1 MKGNETR
8 LIQFMDGSTKRFVIP
23 VYQRNY
29 DWRQENCKQLFD
41 DLVKTIKSNRDTHF
55 FGSIVSV
62 YSPSG
67 ATMEFLIVDGQQR
80 LTTISI
86 LLLAV
91 YNLLKENAISS
102 NDSMLAQRIYEEYL
116 VDRFQPTE
124 KRMKLK
130 PVQHDREAFSRLF
143 DSSKDFV
150 SDSHLTS
157 NYQYF
162 TSRILQKK
170 ELSADQIVDAIGRL
184 QIINIE
190 LTQGDD
196 PQLIFE
202 SINSTGVDLT
212 EGDKIRNYMLM
223 NLSPS
228 DQEMFYHQ
236 YWEPIESLVKR
247 DGETDDVGLFVR
259 DFLTADLSEIPNL
272 NRIYPEFKEYAQSF
286 ETKEDLFKRLLHA
299 AKIYTQLLSPNKIP
313 DLESAYLMANINRQE
328 CLPSYPFLL
337 QVFRMND
344 MGMITSEQ
352 TRDILR
358 MVDSYVLRRLICD
371 LPTNSLNKVF
381 AELHKSIG
389 SHDPAV
395 PYEKRVSYVLRSRTG
410 KARMPDDSEFRMGLI
425 ERHVYELRSKN
436 RSYFFSRLEN
446 GTSKSAV
453 IHGID
458 DVVYEKM
465 RSGEY
470 TVEHVM
476 PQSLTSE
483 WKGELGESYQ
493 QIHETWLHRLGN
505 LTLTAYN
512 SEMGNKTFANK
523 AGRTLSDLKADNFG
537 FASEAKHLYLN
548 EFIAN
553 QSHWNESTIKSRAEA
568 LADRAL
574 SIWTYPPGDYS
585 PPKKEEFAY
594 SIKQHKP
601 GFFTSSKPS
610 AFRMDGVEYKVSTWH
625 EITEQA
631 IRILAKKSP
640 ERLEEAAKLSS
651 TIRFSNEKSPS
662 LPMEAVSPGVFVCF
676 SGSTW
681 EKCNILKKALSAFHE
696 IDIEVVVTTEIEDEE
711 ELG

>member
-1 MKGNETR
+1 
-8 LIQFMDGSTKRFVIP
+8 MDGSTKRFVIP

-67 ATMEFLIVDGQQR
+67 STMEFLIVDGQQR

-91 YNLLKENAISS
+91 YNLLKKNAISS
-102 NDSMLAQRIYEEYL
+102 NDAMLAQRIYEEYL

-143 DSSKDFV
+143 NSETEFV
-150 SDSHLTS
+150 PDSHLTN

-162 TSRILQKK
+162 ATRILQKK
-170 ELSADQIVDAIGRL
+170 ELSADEIVDAIGRL

-223 NLSPS
+223 NLSPAE
-228 DQEMFYHQ
+228 QEMFYHQ
-236 YWEPIESLVKR
+236 YWEPIEQQVKR

-259 DFLTADLSEIPNL
+259 DFLTAEQSEIPNL
-272 NRIYPEFKEYAQSF
+272 NRIYTDFKEFAQSF
-286 ETKEDLFKRLLHA
+286 ESREDLFKRLLQA
-299 AKIYTQLLSPNKIP
+299 SRSYKKLLEPSTIP

-337 QVFRMND
+337 QVFQMND
-344 MGMITSEQ
+344 TGVVSSEQ
-352 TRDILR
+352 TREILR

-381 AELHKSIG
+381 AELHKSVC
-389 SHDPAV
+389 SHDPSV
-395 PYEKRVSYVLRSRTG
+395 PYEKKVSYVLRSRTG
-410 KARMPDDSEFRMGLI
+410 KARMPDDSEFRTGLL
-425 ERHVYELRSKN
+425 ERHVYDLRSKN

-476 PQSLTSE
+476 PQSLTPE
-483 WKGELGESYQ
+483 WRSELGEDFQ

-512 SEMGNKTFANK
+512 SEMGNKAFANK
-523 AGRTLSDLKADNFG
+523 AGRSLSDLKADNFG
-537 FASEAKHLYLN
+537 FASEARHLYLN
-548 EFIAN
+548 DFIAR
-553 QSHWNESTIKSRAEA
+553 QTKWDETAIKSRAEA
-568 LADRAL
+568 LAERAL
-574 SIWTYPPGDYS
+574 SIWTFPPSDYS

-594 SIKQHKP
+594 SIKNHKP
-601 GFFTSSKPS
+601 GFFTSSKPT
-610 AFRMDGVEYKVSTWH
+610 AFRMEGMEYRVSTWH

-631 IRILAKKSP
+631 IRILGKKSP
-640 ERLEEAAKLSS
+640 DCLKEAAKNSS
-651 TIRFSNEKSPS
+651 TIRFSDENTPS
-662 LPMEAVSPGVFVCF
+662 LPMEEVVPGVFVCF

-681 EKCNILKKALSAFHE
+681 EKCNILKKALTAFQE
-696 IDIEVVVTTEIEDEE
+696 VDIEVVVTTEIEDEE
-711 ELG
+711 DVG

>member
-1 MKGNETR
+1 
-8 LIQFMDGSTKRFVIP
+8 MDGSTKRFVIP

-41 DLVKTIKSNRDTHF
+41 DLVKTIKTNRDTHF

-67 ATMEFLIVDGQQR
+67 STMEFLIVDGQQR

-91 YNLLKENAISS
+91 YNLLRENAISS

-130 PVQHDREAFSRLF
+130 PVKHDREAFSRLF
-143 DSSKDFV
+143 DSAKEFV
-150 SDSHLTS
+150 SDSHLTH

-162 TSRILQKK
+162 AARILQKK

-223 NLSPS
+223 NLSPAE
-228 DQEMFYHQ
+228 QEMFYHQ
-236 YWEPIESLVKR
+236 YWEPIEQQVKR

-259 DFLTADLSEIPNL
+259 DFLTAEQSEIPNL
-272 NRIYPEFKEYAQSF
+272 NRIYTDFKEFAQSF
-286 ETKEDLFKRLLHA
+286 ESREDLFKRLLRA
-299 AKIYTQLLSPNKIP
+299 SRSYRKLLAPGTIP
-313 DLESAYLMANINRQE
+313 DSESAYLMANINRQE

-337 QVFRMND
+337 QVFQMND
-344 MGMITSEQ
+344 TEVISSEQ
-352 TRDILR
+352 TREILR
-358 MVDSYVLRRLICD
+358 IVDSYVLRRLICD

-381 AELHKSIG
+381 AELHKSVC
-389 SHDPAV
+389 SHDSTV

-410 KARMPDDSEFRMGLI
+410 KARMPDDSEFRTGLL
-425 ERHVYELRSKN
+425 ERHVYDLRSKN

-476 PQSLTSE
+476 PQSLTPE
-483 WKGELGESYQ
+483 WRRELGEDFQ

-548 EFIAN
+548 AFIAD
-553 QSHWNESTIKSRAEA
+553 QSHWNESAIKTRAEA

-574 SIWTYPPGDYS
+574 SIWTYPPSDYS

-601 GFFTSSKPS
+601 GFFTNSKPS

-631 IRILAKKSP
+631 IRILGKKSP
-640 ERLEEAAKLSS
+640 DCLKEAARNSS
-651 TIRFSNEKSPS
+651 TIRFSDEKTTS
-662 LPMEAVSPGVFVCF
+662 LPMEEVVSDVFVCF

-681 EKCNILKKALSAFHE
+681 EKCNILKKALSTFQE
-696 IDIEVVVTTEIEDEE
+696 IDIEIVVTAEIEDDEDTV
-711 ELG
+711 